1 MRVFTAYL
9 DTLVAIG
16 RDFGIMMILVGAPLF
31 YSFLYPLPYKN
42 EVATNI
48 PVAVVDQDTST
59 LSRTIVRYVAANPRL
74 RTIAIYP
81 SVDAAR
87 QALVDGRILGALI
100 LPLGLERDVARRHQ
114 AHAIVLGNGAYFL
127 VNKTVLSAFY
137 SSVLTVSAGIDVR
150 YRLASGASAAQ
161 ARAQRDPLAFDARP
175 LFNPQQGY
183 ANYVVPAVGILIVH
197 QTIVIG
203 VGMFLATRREKRG
216 AAAAYPLAQYAGETL
231 AFSTIGF
238 ASALYYCGF
247 VDWFWDYPRGGN
259 LMGTL
264 AFAAL
269 FALATAIFSMALG
282 SFFDRRERSTQ
293 VWVFTSILL
302 LFLSGYPWP
311 ANSLPHV
318 LRAARWI
325 FPSTPGILGFTKLAQ
340 MNASWN
346 EVHTEVLALTATIA
360 LLAVPAWLLVRK
372 GLNTATD
379 GRAETNSC

>member
-1 MRVFTAYL
+1 
-9 DTLVAIG
+9 
-16 RDFGIMMILVGAPLF
+16 
-31 YSFLYPLPYKN
+31 
-42 EVATNI
+42 
-48 PVAVVDQDTST
+48 
-59 LSRTIVRYVAANPRL
+59 
-74 RTIAIYP
+74 
-81 SVDAAR
+81 
-87 QALVDGRILGALI
+87 
-100 LPLGLERDVARRHQ
+100 
-114 AHAIVLGNGAYFL
+114 

-150 YRLASGASAAQ
+150 YRLASGASRSQ

-175 LFNPQQGY
+175 LFNPQEGY

-203 VGMFLATRREKRG
+203 VGMFLGTRREKRA
-216 AAAAYPLAQYAGETL
+216 AAAAYPLAQFAGETL
-231 AFSTIGF
+231 AFTTIGF

-269 FALATAIFSMALG
+269 FALATALFSMALG

-311 ANSLPHV
+311 ASSLPEL

-340 MNASWN
+340 TNASWS
-346 EVHTEVLALTATIA
+346 EVHTEVLALSATIV
-360 LLAVPAWLLVRK
+360 LLAVPAWLLVRN
-372 GLNTATD
+372 GLQ
-379 GRAETNSC
+379 RAAACRAKL